1 MNDGLSTGDIHLSIT
16 HNDPKINNVLFD
28 SKTGDIRAVIDLDTV
43 MPGSYLY
50 DFGDALRGLFSGK
63 NEDSKDLSKLVVRY
77 DRFEAYVKGY
87 LSEMKDVLNQKEIE
101 LLPFSVFL
109 MTIECGIR
117 FLEDYLRGNVY
128 FRVDY
133 DEHNLTRTRTQLKLA
148 VDTYN
153 SFDRLSAIVDKCI
166 N

>member
-1 MNDGLSTGDIHLSIT
+1 MKDGLSTGDIHLSIT